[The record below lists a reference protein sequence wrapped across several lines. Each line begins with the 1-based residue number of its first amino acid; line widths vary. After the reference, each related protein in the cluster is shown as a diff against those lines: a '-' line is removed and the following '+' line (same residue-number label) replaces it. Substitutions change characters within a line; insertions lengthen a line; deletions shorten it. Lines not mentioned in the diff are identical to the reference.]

1 MTRENH
7 YNLGLKKCFSATP
20 HTENRLHQNE
30 NFSLKEYTKGMKQK
44 DKIFTNHITDHVDH

>member
-20 HTENRLHQNE
+20 HTKNRLHQNE
-30 NFSLKEYTKGMKQK
+30 NFSWKEYTKGMKQK
-44 DKIFTNHITDHVDH
+44 DKIFTNHISDHVDH